1 MMDTE
6 CEDRPLPEGKVKLIS
21 GDDFEF
27 IVDESAARVST
38 TIRGMLDSEGLLF
51 VCWYIPIVV
60 A

>member
-6 CEDRPLPEGKVKLIS
+6 CEVRPLPEGKVKLIS

-38 TIRGMLDSEGLLF
+38 TIRGMLDSEGPYTW
-51 VCWYIPIVV
+51 CTISIVV